1 MWIFTQDGYISVVQ
15 HFHPTP
21 GAELL
26 MRSRSAGHL
35 YDLLCLVITKEDASA
50 RVEVTPDYDYPYRIV
65 VSRELFGKVVAA
77 SMARLDYS
85 NFKGRCSQT
94 LGGDDAGGLN
104 RIWAATHGF
113 TDNEGL
119 KATTDLVKGPVSF
132 EDQGGV

>member
-15 HFHPTP
+15 HFTPTP

-35 YDLLCLVITKEDASA
+35 ADLLCLVITEEEADA
-50 RVEVTPDYDYPYRIV
+50 RIQVTPDHDYPYRIV
-65 VSRELFGKVVAA
+65 VSRELFGQVVAA

-94 LGGDDAGGLN
+94 LGGADAGVLN

-113 TDNEGL
+113 TDNEDL
-119 KATTDLVKGPVSF
+119 EAVQNLVKGRGPF
-132 EDQGGV
+132 EDKGGV